1 MVGVFEPSVLLC
13 ICPLTFVVFVNDHF
27 LSSSV
32 FCSWDS
38 FLLSRSLG
46 LDPWLDLSFWQKEKL
61 CVWGGGVGG
70 VVVHSDLHLLFVCM
84 NRGL

>member
-1 MVGVFEPSVLLC
+1 
-13 ICPLTFVVFVNDHF
+13 
-27 LSSSV
+27 
-32 FCSWDS
+32 
-38 FLLSRSLG
+38 
-46 LDPWLDLSFWQKEKL
+46 LDLSFWQKEKL